1 MRTDAPL
8 ERVNVKGWVRE
19 SMPWIPDA
27 FIDELLSRTNLEDV
41 VAEYVPLKQKGNR
54 FWGCC
59 PFHNEKTPSF
69 TVNAEG
75 QFYHCFGCGVS
86 GNVFRFVQEME
97 HMEFPEAVRHLAERA
112 HMEVPEEPGRRGGQ
126 GPQSNAQERDR
137 ICEANVN
144 AARFFHATLWTPEG
158 AEVLNYLYK
167 RGLSDTDIRRFGLGA
182 APRDGESLIR
192 HLREKGFEDALLR
205 KAGLAVDR
213 DGRIRD
219 MFRGRAIF
227 PIINPN
233 GKVIGFGGRAMGDA
247 QPKYLNTPD
256 TPVFNKRKG
265 LYALNF
271 ARKERETGRLVLVE
285 GYMDT
290 VSLRKYGV
298 RGVVATLGTALTE
311 EQARLIKRQAPEVW
325 ISYDGDSAGRKAA
338 LRALDIFDG
347 QDGLVARVIDYP
359 AGQDPDDFIRA
370 NGLEGFEKLPRY
382 DAAEYRMLRAGD
394 DLDLTTQDGMTPYA
408 MRCCEILRKVKDPIV
423 QENHLRRL
431 AQQTGY
437 DREVLLRQI
446 GTVAVKSE
454 PERRS
459 ELRPRGARRI
469 PSEDVPVG
477 EQALLTLLARERI
490 PREMVRPEDFSREIN
505 RKLAEWLLQG
515 RKVAAFLNL
524 IEDEGERAEITRA
537 VSFPQIPEERED
549 CLRLAETTL
558 QTLRKDRMDA
568 RGAAIEDEFKATDV
582 DHDRRAE
589 LYQKL
594 LAIEDAMDED
604 DSSKGVSHYE

>member
-1 MRTDAPL
+1 
-8 ERVNVKGWVRE
+8 
-19 SMPWIPDA
+19 MPWIPDS
-27 FIDELLSRTNLEDV
+27 FIDDLLSRTSLEEV
-41 VAEYVPLKQKGNR
+41 VSEYVPLKQKGKR

-69 TVNAEG
+69 SVNAEG

-97 HMEFPEAVRHLAERA
+97 HMDFPEAVRHLAQRA
-112 HMEVPEEPGRRGGQ
+112 HMEVPEETGRRGGD
-126 GPQSNAQERDR
+126 PRANSQERDR
-137 ICEANVN
+137 LYEANVT

-167 RGLSDTDIRRFGLGA
+167 RGLNDSDIRRFGLGA
-182 APRDGESLIR
+182 APRDGRALVR
-192 HLREKGFEDALLR
+192 HLKEQGFEDPLLV
-205 KAGLAVDR
+205 KAGLAVEWE
-213 DGRIRD
+213 GKSRD

-227 PIINPN
+227 PIINPQ

-271 ARKERETGRLVLVE
+271 ARKERDAGRLVLVE

-325 ISYDGDSAGRKAA
+325 ISYDGDSAGQKAA
-338 LRALDIFDG
+338 LRALEVFDSL
-347 QDGLVARVIDYP
+347 DGLTPRVIDYP

-370 NGLEGFEKLPRY
+370 NGLKGFEALPRY
-382 DAAEYRMLRAGD
+382 DAAEYRMLRARDG
-394 DLDLTTQDGMTPYA
+394 LDLATQDGMTQYA
-408 MRCCEILRKVKDPIV
+408 LRCCEILRKVKDPIV
-423 QENHLRRL
+423 MENHLRKL

-446 GTVAVKSE
+446 GVDSAKIESE
-454 PERRS
+454 PRRNPQ
-459 ELRPRGARRI
+459 LRTPRRQ
-469 PSEDVPVG
+469 EDKGLPPE
-477 EQALLTLLARERI
+477 EQALLTLLAEGRI
-490 PREMVRPEDFSREIN
+490 PGEMVKDDDFSQEISK
-505 RKLAEWLLQG
+505 RIARWLLDG
-515 RKVAAFLNL
+515 HKIAALLNQ
-524 IEDEGERAEITRA
+524 IEDDGERSKAVRA
-537 VSFPQIPEERED
+537 VSYTPLPEERED
-549 CLRLAETTL
+549 CLKLAETSL
-558 QTLRKDRMDA
+558 QAIRKGRLRARMT
-568 RGAAIEDEFKATDV
+568 AIQEEIQTADPGRK
-582 DHDRRAE
+582 AE
-589 LYQKL
+589 LYRQMI
-594 LAIEDAMDED
+594 AITQAME
-604 DSSKGVSHYE
+604 EN